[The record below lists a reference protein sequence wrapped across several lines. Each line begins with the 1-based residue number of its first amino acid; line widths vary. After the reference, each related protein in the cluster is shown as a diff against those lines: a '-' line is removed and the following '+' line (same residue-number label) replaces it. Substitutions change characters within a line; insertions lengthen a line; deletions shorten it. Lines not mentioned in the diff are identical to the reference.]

1 MLYDNKLSFTD
12 DHSRVVLADKRADY
26 INANYIDVSRW
37 NHGMKVFNQV
47 KQWVYTFVIYL
58 IFQGITEEKM
68 YIATQ
73 GK

>member
-1 MLYDNKLSFTD
+1 
-12 DHSRVVLADKRADY
+12 
-26 INANYIDVSRW
+26 
-37 NHGMKVFNQV
+37 MKMFNQV
-47 KQWVYTFVIYL
+47 KQRVNTFIIYL